1 MTTQPSSVATSSN
14 IVKTMAVGS
23 KDLSYAWSERST
35 PIKFPDIRL
44 IAGEHLFLRGAS
56 GSGKST
62 LLSLLA
68 GLAVPRHGELRIME
82 HVLSAMSAGQRDR
95 FRAEYLGVIFQQFN
109 LVPYLSAIGNV
120 LLPCRLS
127 ATRRQHT
134 SPTPA
139 GEAETLLSALDVPP
153 ELWNQKVTAM
163 SVGQQQRVAAA
174 RALIGSPALILAD
187 EPTSALDADNRDR
200 FIDLLLGQARARNTS
215 VVFVSHDQA
224 LARHFEHH
232 LTLEPLS

>member
-1 MTTQPSSVATSSN
+1 MTTQPSCTPASGPASKAQAITSE
-14 IVKTMAVGS
+14 G
-23 KDLSYAWSERST
+23 LSFAWSEQST
-35 PIKFPDIRL
+35 PIKFPAIHL
-44 IAGEHLFLRGAS
+44 AEGEHLFLQGAS

-68 GLAVPRHGELRIME
+68 GLSAPRSGTLRIME
-82 HVLSAMSAGQRDR
+82 YSLPDLSGGERDC
-95 FRAEYLGVIFQQFN
+95 FRANHLGVIFQQFN
-109 LVPYLSAIGNV
+109 LVPYLSALDNV

-127 ATRRQHT
+127 ARRRQQA
-134 SPTPA
+134 SPTPT

-153 ELWNQKVTAM
+153 ALWHQKVTAM

-200 FIDLLLGQARARNTS
+200 FIDLLLDQARSRQTS

-224 LARHFEHH
+224 LAHHFGHR
-232 LTLEPLS
+232 LTLEAQR